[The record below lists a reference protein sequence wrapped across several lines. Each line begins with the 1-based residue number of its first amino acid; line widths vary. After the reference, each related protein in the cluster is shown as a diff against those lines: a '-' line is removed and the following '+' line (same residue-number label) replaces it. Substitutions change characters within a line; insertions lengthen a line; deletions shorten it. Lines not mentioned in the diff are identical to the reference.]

1 MRRRTTIWG
10 AVLALFA
17 GLLTAAYAAGGAQAT
32 TLSCT
37 NTQSAVTSPYG
48 CGGLQIAPG
57 YPHGTLDMATTTT
70 ADSAPVVAQPD
81 NINGTIAPH
90 EDWTVFPENGSLTSG
105 PGGLGEYV
113 AMQTPFGHVAHFQI
127 TGAVANTGGC
137 AFAVGTYTNMTPC
150 PGATF
155 KALSG
160 TYCLSVANFR
170 GFNGKVRWWALLR
183 LCSTNGTF
191 VYGTSTGPGFVSFS
205 FANRWQ
211 LWAPVTGDAGLKMVN
226 ISLFNRFNSDYDLN
240 ITGGAGPGVQ
250 LQAYPDNTGGHNN
263 DQWDIIG
270 CTPPI
275 TLLSTPY
282 ALC

>member
-1 MRRRTTIWG
+1 MRRRTATWV
-10 AVLALFA
+10 AVTALALGGFLAAAWQA
-17 GLLTAAYAAGGAQAT
+17 GAT

-37 NTQSAVTSPYG
+37 NTQSAITSPYG

-57 YPHGTLDMATTTT
+57 YPHGALDMATTTT
-70 ADSAPVVAQPD
+70 SDSAPVVTQPD
-81 NINGTIAPH
+81 SVTNNH
-90 EDWTVFPENGSLTSG
+90 EDWTVYALGGSLTDG
-105 PGGLGEYV
+105 PGGLGDYV
-113 AMQTPFGHVAHFQI
+113 AMQTPTGHIAHFQI
-127 TGAVANTGGC
+127 TGAVPLTGGC
-137 AFAVGTYTNMTPC
+137 VGAAGTYTNAIPC
-150 PGATF
+150 PGAIF

-160 TYCLSVANFR
+160 TYCLSVANFK

-191 VYGTSTGPGFVSFS
+191 VYGTQTTPGSVSFS

-211 LWAPVTGDAGLKMVN
+211 VWAPVTGDAGLKMVN
-226 ISLFNRFNSDYDLN
+226 ISLFNRYNSDYDLN
-240 ITGGAGPGVQ
+240 ITGNGGAGVQ
-250 LQAYPDNTGGHNN
+250 LQAYPDNTGGMRN

>member
-1 MRRRTTIWG
+1 MSRRIAALAG
-10 AVLALFA
+10 GFVLAA
-17 GLLTAAYAAGGAQAT
+17 AALTTTWAT
-32 TLSCT
+32 SAHATSLSCT

-57 YPHGTLDMATTTT
+57 YPHGALDMATTTT
-70 ADSAPVVAQPD
+70 SDSAPVVVQPD
-81 NINGTIAPH
+81 SISNSR
-90 EDWTVFPENGSLTSG
+90 EDWTVFPLGGSLTDG
-105 PGGLGEYV
+105 PGGLGDYV
-113 AMQTPFGHVAHFQI
+113 AMATPFGHVAHFQI
-127 TGAVANTGGC
+127 TGAVPNTGGC
-137 AFAVGTYTNMTPC
+137 AFALGTYTNMTPC

-160 TYCLSVANFR
+160 TYCLSVANFT
-170 GFNGKVRWWALLR
+170 GPNGKLRWWALLR

-191 VYGTSTGPGFVSFS
+191 VYGTGTGPGSVSFS

-226 ISLFNRFNSDYDLN
+226 VSLHNRFNSDYDLN
-240 ITGGAGPGVQ
+240 ITGAGGAGQQ
-250 LQAYPDNTGGHNN
+250 LQAYPDNTGGHAN